1 MIFTAAA
8 FSMRDLLAVI
18 AYGLVPRLRND
29 TCKYIQERA
38 KCKEVYRGRQPAV
51 RALTISFHKVLWLRQ
66 SAAQLLVHGWL
77 KNKAGTAIAVAVCS
91 APRSPTTF

>member
-1 MIFTAAA
+1 
-8 FSMRDLLAVI
+8 MRDLLAVI

-51 RALTISFHKVLWLRQ
+51 RALTISFHKVLWL
-66 SAAQLLVHGWL
+66 
-77 KNKAGTAIAVAVCS
+77 
-91 APRSPTTF
+91 